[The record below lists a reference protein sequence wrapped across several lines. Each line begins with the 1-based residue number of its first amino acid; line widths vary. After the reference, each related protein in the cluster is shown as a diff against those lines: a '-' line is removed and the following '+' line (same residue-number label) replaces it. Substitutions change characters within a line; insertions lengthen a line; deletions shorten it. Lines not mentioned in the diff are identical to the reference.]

1 MPTTPEQ
8 LAQGFRF
15 GSQLVGVVGN
25 LPSLP
30 AELGAGAKAAGL
42 ALELAAEL
50 IEEGGSP
57 AQALTAALA
66 ELRRAR
72 AGLAEIEARERAK
85 VAELAKAE
93 LGRAKTDPPKS
104 SDHYDE

>member
-15 GSQLVGVVGN
+15 AASLVDAAGA

-30 AELGAGAKAAGL
+30 AELSAGAKAAGF
-42 ALELAAEL
+42 ALGLAASLVEA
-50 IEEGGSP
+50 GGSP
-57 AQALTAALA
+57 AEALTAALA
-66 ELRRAR
+66 ELRAAR

-85 VAELAKAE
+85 LAELAKAE

-104 SDHYDE
+104 SDPYDE